1 MARNIQNNNKIEFVL
16 KHVFKFN
23 SYKFESFSDN

>member
-1 MARNIQNNNKIEFVL
+1 MALNIQNNNKVVFVL

-23 SYKFESFSDN
+23 SYRFESFSDN